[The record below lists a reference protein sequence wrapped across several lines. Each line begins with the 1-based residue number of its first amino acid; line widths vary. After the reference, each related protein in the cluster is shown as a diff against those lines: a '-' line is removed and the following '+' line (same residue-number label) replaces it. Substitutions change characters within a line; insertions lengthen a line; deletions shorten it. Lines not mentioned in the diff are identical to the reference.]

1 MIFKKN
7 IFKNDFQKK
16 KNIFKN
22 DFQKIILKMVFEI

>member
-1 MIFKKN
+1 MICKKT